1 MSRYAENTKVPVDR
15 SRAEIERTL
24 QRYGAD
30 AFAYATTAD
39 RAMVEFSAHN
49 RRVRFLLPL
58 PQAGERRFTHTPTG
72 QQRAASVAQSERD
85 KAVRQAWRALALL
98 IKAQMEAVEAG
109 IVTFEVAFLPYTV
122 LPSGRTVADDV
133 TPLVEQAYEQGQ
145 VAPLQIEAPG
155 N

>member
-1 MSRYAENTKVPVDR
+1 MSRYAEHTKVPVDR
-15 SRAEIERTL
+15 SRTEIERTL
-24 QRYGAD
+24 ERYGAD
-30 AFAYATTAD
+30 TFAYATTSD

-58 PQAGERRFTHTPTG
+58 PEASQRRFTHTPTG
-72 QQRAASVAQSERD
+72 QKRTAPVAKAERD

-98 IKAQMEAVEAG
+98 IKAQLEAVEAG

-133 TPLVEQAYEQGQ
+133 EPLVQRAYAEGQ
-145 VAPLQIEAPG
+145 VAPLQIGPPG